1 MKQTAVEWLV
11 EQILCEVHNYDD
23 VGNIKYS
30 EFQNKFIS
38 CTDLSEY
45 VIKAKAMEKKQI
57 TETFVKVSRAHQEAL
72 GNKLSLQDMIDYKKI
87 AEVYYNE
94 EYETKKD

>member
-1 MKQTAVEWLV
+1 MKQTAVQWFREKVFFKGSYTGEELKQLF
-11 EQILCEVHNYDD
+11 EDALE
-23 VGNIKYS
+23 
-30 EFQNKFIS
+30 
-38 CTDLSEY
+38 
-45 VIKAKAMEKKQI
+45 MEKKQI

-94 EYETKKD
+94 EYDTKKD

>member
-1 MKQTAVEWLV
+1 MKQTAIDWLIDEINKLTGLNICKDEPII
-11 EQILCEVHNYDD
+11 EQ
-23 VGNIKYS
+23 
-30 EFQNKFIS
+30 
-38 CTDLSEY
+38 
-45 VIKAKAMEKKQI
+45 AKQMEKKQI

>member
-1 MKQTAVEWLV
+1 MKQTAVQWFREKVFFKGSYTGEELRQLF
-11 EQILCEVHNYDD
+11 EDALE
-23 VGNIKYS
+23 
-30 EFQNKFIS
+30 
-38 CTDLSEY
+38 
-45 VIKAKAMEKKQI
+45 MEKKQI

-72 GNKLSLQDMIDYKKI
+72 GNKLSLQDIIDYKKI

>member
-1 MKQTAVEWLV
+1 MKQTAVQWFREKVFFKGSYTGEELRQLF
-11 EQILCEVHNYDD
+11 EDALE
-23 VGNIKYS
+23 
-30 EFQNKFIS
+30 
-38 CTDLSEY
+38 
-45 VIKAKAMEKKQI
+45 MEKKQI

>member
-1 MKQTAVEWLV
+1 MKQTAIDWLIDEINKLTGLNICKDEHII
-11 EQILCEVHNYDD
+11 EQ
-23 VGNIKYS
+23 
-30 EFQNKFIS
+30 
-38 CTDLSEY
+38 
-45 VIKAKAMEKKQI
+45 AKQMEKKQI

-94 EYETKKD
+94 EYETKENL

>member
-1 MKQTAVEWLV
+1 MKQTAVQWFREKVFFKGSYTGEELRQLF
-11 EQILCEVHNYDD
+11 EDALE
-23 VGNIKYS
+23 
-30 EFQNKFIS
+30 
-38 CTDLSEY
+38 
-45 VIKAKAMEKKQI
+45 MEKKQI

-72 GNKLSLQDMIDYKKI
+72 GNKLTLKDLLDYKAI

>member
-1 MKQTAVEWLV
+1 MKQTAIDNLLKYFIK
-11 EQILCEVHNYDD
+11 EQKNGRSHWCIH
-23 VGNIKYS
+23 
-30 EFQNKFIS
+30 
-38 CTDLSEY
+38 DLIAQLY
-45 VIKAKAMEKKQI
+45 VAKEIEKKQI

-94 EYETKKD
+94 EYETKEN

>member
-1 MKQTAVEWLV
+1 MKQTAIDWLIDEINKLTGLNICKDEPII
-11 EQILCEVHNYDD
+11 EQ
-23 VGNIKYS
+23 
-30 EFQNKFIS
+30 
-38 CTDLSEY
+38 
-45 VIKAKAMEKKQI
+45 AKQMEKKQI

-94 EYETKKD
+94 EYETKEN

>member
-1 MKQTAVEWLV
+1 MKQTAVQWFREKVFFKGSYTGEELRQLF
-11 EQILCEVHNYDD
+11 EDALE
-23 VGNIKYS
+23 
-30 EFQNKFIS
+30 
-38 CTDLSEY
+38 
-45 VIKAKAMEKKQI
+45 MEKKQI
-57 TETFVKVSRAHQEAL
+57 TETFIKVSRAHQEAL

>member
-1 MKQTAVEWLV
+1 MKQTAIDWFFRELENVNGYSAFYTN
-11 EQILCEVHNYDD
+11 NYQHLDALY
-23 VGNIKYS
+23 N
-30 EFQNKFIS
+30 E
-38 CTDLSEY
+38 
-45 VIKAKAMEKKQI
+45 AKQMEKKQI

-94 EYETKKD
+94 EYETKED

>member
-1 MKQTAVEWLV
+1 MKQTAVDNLLKYFIK
-11 EQILCEVHNYDD
+11 EQKNGCSHWCIH
-23 VGNIKYS
+23 
-30 EFQNKFIS
+30 
-38 CTDLSEY
+38 DLIAQLY
-45 VIKAKAMEKKQI
+45 VAKEIEKKQI

-94 EYETKKD
+94 EYDTKKD

>member
-1 MKQTAVEWLV
+1 MKQTAVQWFREKVFFKGSYTGEELRRLF
-11 EQILCEVHNYDD
+11 EDALE
-23 VGNIKYS
+23 
-30 EFQNKFIS
+30 
-38 CTDLSEY
+38 
-45 VIKAKAMEKKQI
+45 MEKKQI
-57 TETFVKVSRAHQEAL
+57 IKTFVDVSRAHQEAL

>member
-1 MKQTAVEWLV
+1 MKQTAIDWLIDEINKLTGLNICKDEPII
-11 EQILCEVHNYDD
+11 EQ
-23 VGNIKYS
+23 
-30 EFQNKFIS
+30 
-38 CTDLSEY
+38 
-45 VIKAKAMEKKQI
+45 AKEMEKKQI

-94 EYETKKD
+94 EYETKEDR

>member
-1 MKQTAVEWLV
+1 MKQTAVEWLF
-11 EQILCEVHNYDD
+11 EQTIQLNSDM
-23 VGNIKYS
+23 KYS
-30 EFQNKFIS
+30 VINWE
-38 CTDLSEY
+38 TYLSKRAELLEQ
-45 VIKAKAMEKKQI
+45 AKEMEKKQI

-72 GNKLSLQDMIDYKKI
+72 GNKLSLQDIIDYKKI

>member
-1 MKQTAVEWLV
+1 MKQTAVEWLF
-11 EQILCEVHNYDD
+11 EQTIQLNSDM
-23 VGNIKYS
+23 KYS
-30 EFQNKFIS
+30 VINWE
-38 CTDLSEY
+38 TYLSKRAELLEQ
-45 VIKAKAMEKKQI
+45 AKEMEKKQI

-72 GNKLSLQDMIDYKKI
+72 GNKLSLKDMIDYKKI